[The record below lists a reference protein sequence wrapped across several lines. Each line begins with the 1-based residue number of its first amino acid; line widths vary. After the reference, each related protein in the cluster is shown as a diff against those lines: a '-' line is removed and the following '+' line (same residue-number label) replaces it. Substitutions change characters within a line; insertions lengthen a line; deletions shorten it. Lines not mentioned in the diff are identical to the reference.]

1 MKEPILAWYQFPFP
15 EGTVYFARH
24 LNDAETIVEVFAHAS
39 AGAARITPAGWQYL
53 WTMLGLNGLI
63 SVVRQAECVD
73 SAGVEGDDD
82 EQVARELIRRS
93 MLAGYD
99 PVSGF
104 FGTYSEARNSFELTG
119 R

>member
-1 MKEPILAWYQFPFP
+1 MREPILAWYQYPFP

-24 LNDAETIVEVFAHAS
+24 LQDPDIAVQVFGHACAS
-39 AGAARITPAGWQYL
+39 AARVTPEGWQFL
-53 WTMLGLNGLI
+53 WAHYGLDGMVEI
-63 SVVRQAECVD
+63 ARRGECF
-73 SAGVEGDDD
+73 GTGDEERIAD
-82 EQVARELIRRS
+82 ELVRRS

-104 FGTYSEARNSFELTG
+104 FGHYCEEHNTFELVG

>member
-1 MKEPILAWYQFPFP
+1 MKEPVLAWYQYPFP

-24 LNDAETIVEVFAHAS
+24 LQDPDTAVQVFGHAH
-39 AGAARITPAGWQYL
+39 AGAAKITRDGWQFL
-53 WTMLGLNGLI
+53 WGWFGLRGLTEI
-63 SVVRQAECVD
+63 ARVGECCE
-73 SAGVEGDDD
+73 SEGD
-82 EQVARELIRRS
+82 EAIAEELIRLS

-104 FGTYSEARNSFELTG
+104 FGVYSEADNTFELAG

>member
-1 MKEPILAWYQFPFP
+1 MREPILAWYQYPFP

-24 LNDAETIVEVFAHAS
+24 LQDAETIVQVFGHAC
-39 AGAARITPAGWQYL
+39 AGAARITREGWQFL
-53 WTMLGLNGLI
+53 WANFGLGGLI
-63 SVVRQAECVD
+63 EIAQAGDCFEGMDQEQIVD
-73 SAGVEGDDD
+73 
-82 EQVARELIRRS
+82 ELVRRS

-104 FGTYSEARNSFELTG
+104 YGTYCEADNTFELAG

>member
-1 MKEPILAWYQFPFP
+1 MREPILAWYQYPFP

-24 LNDAETIVEVFAHAS
+24 LTDAETIVEVFTHAT
-39 AGAARITPAGWQYL
+39 AGAARITREGWQYL
-53 WTMLGLNGLI
+53 WNTLGLTGLTAVARQGECFGESADDESI
-63 SVVRQAECVD
+63 ANELVRQ
-73 SAGVEGDDD
+73 
-82 EQVARELIRRS
+82 S

-104 FGTYSEARNSFELTG
+104 FGVYSEADNSFELAG

>member
-1 MKEPILAWYQFPFP
+1 MREPILAWYQYPFP

-24 LNDAETIVEVFAHAS
+24 LNDAETIVQVFGHAS
-39 AGAARITPAGWQYL
+39 AGAARITREGWQYL
-53 WTMLGLNGLI
+53 WATLGLNGLI
-63 SVVRQAECVD
+63 SVARHGDCF
-73 SAGVEGDDD
+73 EGADTD
-82 EQVARELIRRS
+82 EQITDELLRRS

-104 FGTYSEARNSFELTG
+104 YGVYSEAENTFELIG

>member
-1 MKEPILAWYQFPFP
+1 MRDVVLAWYGYPFP

-24 LNDAETIVEVFAHAS
+24 LSDVEIAMQVFAHATS
-39 AGAARITPAGWQYL
+39 SAARITPEGWQFL
-53 WTMLGLNGLI
+53 WNYYGLPGLTGI
-63 SVVRQAECVD
+63 ARATEIFESLDDAAIAEELVR
-73 SAGVEGDDD
+73 
-82 EQVARELIRRS
+82 LS

-104 FGTYSEARNSFELTG
+104 FGIYSESENTFELAG

>member
-24 LNDAETIVEVFAHAS
+24 LADAETIVEVFGHAS
-39 AGAARITPAGWQYL
+39 AGAARITREGWQYL

-63 SVVRQAECVD
+63 SVVKQGECFEVN
-73 SAGVEGDDD
+73 DDD
-82 EQVARELIRRS
+82 AQIADELIRRS
-93 MLAGYD
+93 MLDGYD

-104 FGTYSEARNSFELTG
+104 FGTYSEAENTFELAG

>member
-1 MKEPILAWYQFPFP
+1 MREPILAWYQYPFP

-24 LNDAETIVEVFAHAS
+24 LADPDLVVQVFGHAC
-39 AGAARITPAGWQYL
+39 AGAARVTPEGWQFL
-53 WTMLGLNGLI
+53 WSNYGLDGLVEIVHRGACFEALG
-63 SVVRQAECVD
+63 V
-73 SAGVEGDDD
+73 
-82 EQVARELIRRS
+82 EQVAEELVRRS

-104 FGTYSEARNSFELTG
+104 FGHYCEEHNTFELAG

>member
-1 MKEPILAWYQFPFP
+1 MREPILAWYQYPFP

-24 LNDAETIVEVFAHAS
+24 LNDAETIVEVFAHACT
-39 AGAARITPAGWQYL
+39 GAARITPEGWQYL

-63 SVVRQAECVD
+63 AVVRQGECFD
-73 SAGVEGDDD
+73 DAQDD
-82 EQVARELIRRS
+82 EVVAQELVRRS

-104 FGTYSEARNSFELTG
+104 FGTYSEADHSFELAG
-119 R
+119 K

>member
-1 MKEPILAWYQFPFP
+1 MNEPILAWYQYPFP
-15 EGTVYFARH
+15 AGTVYFARH
-24 LNDAETIVEVFAHAS
+24 LNDAETIVEVFGHAC

-53 WTMLGLNGLI
+53 WGVLGLNGLI
-63 SVVRQAECVD
+63 SVVRQAECFD
-73 SAGVEGDDD
+73 AEGDTD
-82 EQVARELIRRS
+82 EQIASALVRRS

-104 FGTYSEARNSFELTG
+104 FGSYSEADNTFELVG

>member
-1 MKEPILAWYQFPFP
+1 MREREPILARYSYPFP

-24 LNDAETIVEVFAHAS
+24 LSDAETIVQVFGHAS
-39 AGAARITPAGWQYL
+39 VGAATITREGWQFL
-53 WTMLGLNGLI
+53 WNTFGLAGLI
-63 SVVRQAECVD
+63 GIAKAGECFGET
-73 SAGVEGDDD
+73 ADDQQIAD
-82 EQVARELIRRS
+82 ELIRRS

-104 FGTYSEARNSFELTG
+104 FGTYCEAENTFELAD

>member
-1 MKEPILAWYQFPFP
+1 MRDPILAWYHYPFP

-24 LNDAETIVEVFAHAS
+24 LDDADTVIQVFGHAC
-39 AGAARITPAGWQYL
+39 AGAARITPEGWQYL
-53 WTMLGLNGLI
+53 WSNFGLGGL
-63 SVVRQAECVD
+63 
-73 SAGVEGDDD
+73 VEIARRGACFESLD
-82 EQVARELIRRS
+82 EAQVADELVRRS

-104 FGTYSEARNSFELTG
+104 FGHYCEEHNTFELAG

>member
-1 MKEPILAWYQFPFP
+1 MREPILAWYPYPFP

-24 LNDAETIVEVFAHAS
+24 LADPDTVIQVFGHAC
-39 AGAARITPAGWQYL
+39 AGGARVTPEGWQYL
-53 WTMLGLNGLI
+53 WSAFGLDGLTEI
-63 SVVRQAECVD
+63 ARR
-73 SAGVEGDDD
+73 GDCFGTGDD
-82 EQVARELIRRS
+82 EQIADELVRRS

-104 FGTYSEARNSFELTG
+104 FGTYSEADNTFELVG

>member
-1 MKEPILAWYQFPFP
+1 MRDPILAWYQYPFP

-24 LNDAETIVEVFAHAS
+24 LQDAETIVQVFGHAC
-39 AGAARITPAGWQYL
+39 AGAARITPEGWQFL
-53 WTMLGLNGLI
+53 WANFGLDGLTEI
-63 SVVRQAECVD
+63 AKRADCFDETADPEPIAE
-73 SAGVEGDDD
+73 
-82 EQVARELIRRS
+82 ELIRRS

-104 FGTYSEARNSFELTG
+104 FGTYSEADNTFELAG

>member
-1 MKEPILAWYQFPFP
+1 MKEPILAWYQYPFP

-24 LNDAETIVEVFAHAS
+24 LNDAETIVEVFGHAC
-39 AGAARITPAGWQYL
+39 AGAARVTREGWQYL

-63 SVVRQAECVD
+63 SVVKQGDCFGD
-73 SAGVEGDDD
+73 GAGSD
-82 EQVARELIRRS
+82 EEIANELIRRS
-93 MLAGYD
+93 MLDGYD

-104 FGTYSEARNSFELTG
+104 FGTYSEADNTFELAG

>member
-1 MKEPILAWYQFPFP
+1 MRDPILAWYPQPFP

-24 LNDAETIVEVFAHAS
+24 LADADTVARVFGHAC
-39 AGAARITPAGWQYL
+39 AGGARLTPEGWQHL
-53 WTMLGLNGLI
+53 WETYGLAGLTNI
-63 SVVRQAECVD
+63 ARRGDCFGTADADRIAE
-73 SAGVEGDDD
+73 
-82 EQVARELIRRS
+82 ELFRRS

-104 FGTYSEARNSFELTG
+104 FGHYCEEHNTFELAG

>member
-1 MKEPILAWYQFPFP
+1 MREPILAFYQYPFP

-24 LNDAETIVEVFAHAS
+24 LGDAETIVEVFGHAC
-39 AGAARITPAGWQYL
+39 AGAARITREGWQYL
-53 WTMLGLNGLI
+53 WNTLGLTGLTA
-63 SVVRQAECVD
+63 VVRQGECFED
-73 SAGVEGDDD
+73 CADD
-82 EQVARELIRRS
+82 EQIATELIRRS

-104 FGTYSEARNSFELTG
+104 FGTYSEVENTFELAG